1 MLRSFT
7 YPTIPIAFNNTR
19 EEQQTPDLDLKEL
32 KTGANFFD
40 NFIVYQNDNDIK
52 IYSRKC
58 DHAGGKIISRG
69 GNAICPIHMWKFNPS
84 NGYYEN
90 GVKKKEVKY
99 LIEKNFIKVDEISY
113 LPKIDKVKKKLN
125 TEVRFFNHAF
135 LKITGDDFSFST
147 DPWAIGPAFNTGWWL
162 KYPTKSDWI
171 EQLNNS
177 NFIYISHN
185 HPDHLHPL
193 TLSKIN
199 KTIPIVVPKFI
210 TKSTETYIKELGFKN
225 IEILDFNFQYNLKG
239 TNLNISIFKSG
250 DFREDSGIYFS
261 NGEFTSLLSVDANM
275 LNFDRLPNVDF
286 YGSQFAGGASG
297 YPLMFD
303 NYNLEEQKKISFK
316 DKNFGKMKLYDRLK
330 KISPN
335 YFMPYAGFFSE
346 KLRRDKKIFN
356 NNNKNSIDDYL
367 KFCEL
372 NNIKLLNVLKN
383 DVYNFDGRKL
393 IDEKTINIKLV
404 NDLKPEKYLEYY
416 KKEYSRID
424 DNYIKDYFLQS
435 NFKDNLLLYIC
446 LTDDKFK
453 MLNKNYLIN
462 FSKKH
467 ITFSKISK
475 FTKNF
480 LKKDKDLKKLVL
492 KVRKESFLNT
502 IYNKLP
508 WEDLSIGFQC
518 RILRNPNLY
527 NVNFWHHFTNIYTTS
542 QNVRSITNCLS
553 CESLNHFFDNQIIK

>member
-1 MLRSFT
+1 MFENLGKLK
-7 YPTIPIAFNNTR
+7 YLNKKKEIKI
-19 EEQQTPDLDLKEL
+19 DLKEL

>member
-1 MLRSFT
+1 MFENLGKLK
-7 YPTIPIAFNNTR
+7 YLNKKKEIKI
-19 EEQQTPDLDLKEL
+19 DLKEL

-210 TKSTETYIKELGFKN
+210 TKSTETYIKELGFK
-225 IEILDFNFQYNLKG
+225 
-239 TNLNISIFKSG
+239 TPFK
-250 DFREDSGIYFS
+250 
-261 NGEFTSLLSVDANM
+261 N
-275 LNFDRLPNVDF
+275 
-286 YGSQFAGGASG
+286 
-297 YPLMFD
+297 
-303 NYNLEEQKKISFK
+303 QK
-316 DKNFGKMKLYDRLK
+316 R
-330 KISPN
+330 
-335 YFMPYAGFFSE
+335 
-346 KLRRDKKIFN
+346 
-356 NNNKNSIDDYL
+356 
-367 KFCEL
+367 
-372 NNIKLLNVLKN
+372 
-383 DVYNFDGRKL
+383 
-393 IDEKTINIKLV
+393 
-404 NDLKPEKYLEYY
+404 
-416 KKEYSRID
+416 
-424 DNYIKDYFLQS
+424 
-435 NFKDNLLLYIC
+435 
-446 LTDDKFK
+446 
-453 MLNKNYLIN
+453 
-462 FSKKH
+462 
-467 ITFSKISK
+467 
-475 FTKNF
+475 
-480 LKKDKDLKKLVL
+480 
-492 KVRKESFLNT
+492 
-502 IYNKLP
+502 
-508 WEDLSIGFQC
+508 
-518 RILRNPNLY
+518 
-527 NVNFWHHFTNIYTTS
+527 
-542 QNVRSITNCLS
+542 
-553 CESLNHFFDNQIIK
+553 